1 MIEKITLT
9 EEARNEHNKI
19 KEMGKTVDREDLV
32 YRRNEYTYSFK
43 NFRAINTL
51 SREIYNGTITL
62 KEADKDQSSLLVE
75 IINFKRNIKPWNQ
88 EKKNILEKKIF
99 LRTCMHSFMV
109 EKEFWTYRFFRLWLF

>member
-19 KEMGKTVDREDLV
+19 KEIGKTVDREDLV

-43 NFRAINTL
+43 NFRTINTL

-75 IINFKRNIKPWNQ
+75 IKNFKRNIKP
-88 EKKNILEKKIF
+88 
-99 LRTCMHSFMV
+99 
-109 EKEFWTYRFFRLWLF
+109 